1 MMETLWQDLRYGMRT
16 LRRNPGFTLIAL
28 LSLGL
33 GIGANTA
40 IFSLIDVMMLKS
52 MPVQRPEEL
61 ALLTVYQLDRDP
73 ALSFSF
79 PLVERFQANKEA
91 FSGVMA
97 SGGGGRMHMTVSGSG
112 DQSEL
117 VRPDRVTGD
126 FFDVLGINPVLGRVF
141 TEDDDRKYD
150 AHAVA
155 VISYNFWKRRFAL
168 DPGVIGKQITLNDF
182 PFMIIGVTPPGFTGM
197 EVGGNPDIWFP
208 LWMVDQFPDAIPN
221 RANSNMV
228 QTGSWWLRVIG
239 RLKPGVTLASAQSE
253 MDVILQ
259 QMLTEMAETRSKN
272 PFPWTTTERN
282 RFFARRIIL
291 QPGGAGFSF
300 LRFRFAK
307 PLYILMTI
315 VGLVLLIACAN
326 VANLLLARAAM
337 RQKEIGVRLAIGAGR
352 LRLIRQLLTESV
364 LLAVLGGALGLAL
377 SKVFTGLLVAYLTAQ
392 QTSLTLDLS
401 PNAHILGFTFAV
413 SVLTGILFG
422 LAPALRATGFD
433 LVPALK
439 ETTGN
444 LRMGMSR
451 VAIDKVLVVAQV
463 ALSLFLLIGAGL
475 FVRTLQKLRNVDAGF
490 DAEKLLVFT
499 LDTNPSYKIEQRMN
513 LTRQVLARLET
524 LPGAHSATV
533 TGFTML
539 SGNSSTTNISVTG
552 FSPTP
557 DDNLSCHVLDT
568 GPRYFETMGIPVLV
582 GRDFNSSD
590 DHNPAQPVP
599 AQPNASS
606 TPKPVIINQTMAA
619 FFWRDDSAVGKRFT
633 SNNVD
638 YEIIGVVKDAKY
650 ENLREK
656 VDRAFYRPFFFSSFY
671 PGSTFMLRTFSNPI
685 AATTAVQQVVSAL
698 DKDAQ
703 VLDVRTMEN
712 VVDASLVQERFISQ
726 LASFFSLFALLLA
739 CLGLYGIMS
748 HGVVRRTREMG
759 IRMALGAQ
767 STGVVWLV
775 MRQSLVLV
783 VIGIIVG
790 VPAALLAAR
799 YVSNFLF
806 GLSPTDPVT
815 ITISTCVLLSVAVM
829 AGYLPA
835 RRASRIDPM
844 LALRYE

>member
-1 MMETLWQDLRYGMRT
+1 METLWQDLRYGMLT

-28 LSLGL
+28 LSLAL

-52 MPVQRPEEL
+52 MPVQHPEQL
-61 ALLTVYQLDRDP
+61 ALFTVYQLDREP

-79 PLVERFQANKEA
+79 PLVERFQANNEA

-97 SGGGGRMHMTVSGSG
+97 SAGGGRMHMTVSGSG
-112 DQSEL
+112 DESEL
-117 VRPDRVTGD
+117 VRPDRVTGN
-126 FFDVLGINPVLGRVF
+126 FFDVLSVNPVLGRVF
-141 TEDDDRKYD
+141 TQDDDRKYD

-168 DPGVIGKQITLNDF
+168 DPAVIGKQITLNDF
-182 PFMIIGVTPPGFTGM
+182 PFTIIGVTPPGFSGV
-197 EVGGNPDIWFP
+197 EVGGNPDMWFP
-208 LWMVDQFPDAIPN
+208 LWMVDQFPDAIPA

-239 RLKPGVTLASAQSE
+239 RLKPGVTLARAQSE
-253 MDVILQ
+253 MDVIFQ
-259 QMLTEMAETRSKN
+259 QMLAEMAETRLKN
-272 PFPWTTTERN
+272 PFPWTAVERN
-282 RFFARRIIL
+282 RFFARRVIL
-291 QPGGAGFSF
+291 QSGGAGFSF
-300 LRFRFAK
+300 LRLRFAK

-337 RQKEIGVRLAIGAGR
+337 RQKEIGVRLAIGASR
-352 LRLIRQLLTESV
+352 LRLVRQLLTESV
-364 LLAVLGGALGLAL
+364 MLGVLGGAFGLAL
-377 SKVFTGLLVAYLTAQ
+377 SRVFAGLLVAYLTAQ
-392 QTSLTLDLS
+392 QRTLTLDLN
-401 PNAHILGFTFAV
+401 PNAHILEFTLAV

-433 LVPALK
+433 LARALK
-439 ETTGN
+439 GTTVN
-444 LRMGMSR
+444 LRIAMSR
-451 VAIDKVLVVAQV
+451 IAIDNILVVAQV
-463 ALSLFLLIGAGL
+463 ALSLFLLIAAGL

-490 DAEKLLVFT
+490 DSENLLVFNI
-499 LDTNPSYKIEQRMN
+499 DMNPSYKIEQRMN
-513 LTRQVLARLET
+513 LTRQLLAGLET
-524 LPGAHSATV
+524 LPGARSATV

-539 SGNSSTTNISVTG
+539 SGNSSTTNVSVTG
-552 FSPTP
+552 FEPTP

-568 GPRYFETMGIPVLV
+568 GPRYFETMGIPVLM
-582 GRDFNSSD
+582 GRDFNNSD
-590 DHNPAQPVP
+590 DHKPAPPVST
-599 AQPNASS
+599 APNSSS

-619 FFWRDDSAVGKRFT
+619 FFWRDDNPIGKRF
-633 SNNVD
+633 NNNSVD
-638 YEIIGVVKDAKY
+638 YEVIGVVKDTKY
-650 ENLREK
+650 ETLREK
-656 VDRAFYRPFFFSSFY
+656 VDRAFYRPFFLGSYY
-671 PGSTFMLRTFSNPI
+671 PGSTFMLRTFTNPA
-685 AATTAVQQVVSAL
+685 AATNAVQQVVRSL

-712 VVDASLVQERFISQ
+712 VVDTSLVQERFIAQ

-759 IRMALGAQ
+759 IRMALGAR

-799 YVSNFLF
+799 YVSTFLF
-806 GLSPTDPVT
+806 GLSPADPVT
-815 ITISTCVLLSVAVM
+815 VVISTGVLLSVAVL